1 MKVTEKYHNHNENSG
16 HPDANDLA
24 QYAEYLRNETDQVPQ
39 ELIDHVASCAYCR
52 AEVMAI
58 TDLLDA
64 LPDVVE
70 EPIPDSISA
79 PSPGSGRIRSNGYRI
94 LRTAAAVAAMFLLA
108 WIIQQLV
115 TDRPMHEPIAA
126 DQNSDSTLLKSTDST
141 NTNLIANTVT
151 TSGSSSGKSA
161 NEAIVIQDTQLYASA
176 FVPNPLLET
185 LVGAKYRSG
194 IDPAVIGPDADLPYE
209 KGDTLKISWKPD
221 PQDDY
226 KLVILDNKNI
236 LVQEIPL
243 NDEDHLNWKIDLR
256 PGLYYWK
263 FFGKDELWKVGRL
276 KVVK

>member
-1 MKVTEKYHNHNENSG
+1 VIETYQNHNENSG
-16 HPDANDLA
+16 HPDANELA
-24 QYAEYLRNETDQVPQ
+24 QYAEYLRDETEEVPQ
-39 ELIDHVASCAYCR
+39 ELIDHVASCTYCR

-58 TDLLDA
+58 TDMLDV
-64 LPDVVE
+64 LPDIAG
-70 EPIPDSISA
+70 EPMPDSISA
-79 PSPGSGRIRSNGYRI
+79 PSPGSGRIRSNAYRI

-108 WIIQQLV
+108 WVIQQLV
-115 TDRPMHEPIAA
+115 TDRPMHEPIAS
-126 DQNSDSTLLKSTDST
+126 DQSTDSTLLKSTDST
-141 NTNLIANTVT
+141 NTNLIANSITA
-151 TSGSSSGKSA
+151 SGSSSGKSA

-194 IDPAVIGPDADLPYE
+194 IDPAVTGPDADLPYE
-209 KGDTLKISWKPD
+209 KGDTLKISWNPD

-226 KLVILDNKNI
+226 KLVILDNKSN
-236 LVQEIPL
+236 LVQEIPV
-243 NDEDHLNWKIDLR
+243 NEETHLNWKIDLK